1 MRKIMYY
8 VHQSLDGFIEGPNGE
23 FDWAELG
30 PRTTSAAAARDWPL
44 RGLEDDRRGCR

>member
-23 FDWAELG
+23 FDWPVLG
-30 PRTTSAAAARDWPL
+30 PELADYSMSLTERSDL
-44 RGLEDDRRGCR
+44 FL